1 MSDDEFI
8 DIAKLEHS
16 GEEDNAIYSYGK
28 KQNVRGHDIS
38 WAKIQS
44 FSSSELYFSSSLYKV
59 IKKDLVSARKRQFEY
74 SLVQEYGCKFA
85 RKVGI
90 IACPLKYRVLFL
102 AHCQDVRLEIIEG
115 NEEHIH
121 QEVGHENKSTNY
133 F

>member
-1 MSDDEFI
+1 MSTMSDDEFI

-74 SLVQEYGCKFA
+74 ALVQEYRCKFA
-85 RKVGI
+85 RRVGFT
-90 IACPLKYRVLFL
+90 ACPLNTGYFFWLT
-102 AHCQDVRLEIIEG
+102 VRMF
-115 NEEHIH
+115 
-121 QEVGHENKSTNY
+121 V
-133 F
+133 